1 MKIFFIINPIAGNG
15 KALEEWEKNKI
26 KIFKNFGE
34 QNYEFT
40 KYPGHAIEISKKISN
55 EDFDLIVSV
64 GGDGT
69 LNEVVNGLV
78 NSNKTIVILPFGTG
92 SDFGKTIGI
101 RNLDDFLIAVKN
113 GKKIKVDI
121 GNVYFTEQSFSRYFI
136 NILEIGFGA
145 EVMNYVNKHKS
156 LGKYSFILGI
166 ISTLSKMKKF
176 DLNIQ
181 LNTIK
186 KTFSTIE
193 VIVANG
199 KYFGGGMLASPDSKI
214 DDGFLNLHI
223 LKSFSKLKSVIRLRN
238 LISGEYIKKG
248 YSYDFISNE
257 IFVENSGIL
266 VEMDGDVIGKTPIKI
281 TILEKKIEF
290 LIPQKF

>member
-223 LKSFSKLKSVIRLRN
+223 LKSFSKLTSVIRLRN

-248 YSYDFISNE
+248 YSYNFISNE

>member
-181 LNTIK
+181 LNTLK

-223 LKSFSKLKSVIRLRN
+223 LKSFSKLTSVIRLRN

>member
-101 RNLDDFLIAVKN
+101 RNLDDFFIAVKN

-136 NILEIGFGA
+136 KILEIGFGA

-223 LKSFSKLKSVIRLRN
+223 LKSFSKLTSVIRLRN

>member
-223 LKSFSKLKSVIRLRN
+223 LKSFSKLTSVIRLRN

-281 TILEKKIEF
+281 T
-290 LIPQKF
+290 

>member
-101 RNLDDFLIAVKN
+101 RNLDDFLIAIKN

-223 LKSFSKLKSVIRLRN
+223 LKSFSKLTSVIRLRN

>member
-101 RNLDDFLIAVKN
+101 RNLDDFLISVKN

-223 LKSFSKLKSVIRLRN
+223 LKSFSKLTSVIRLRN

>member
-101 RNLDDFLIAVKN
+101 RNLDDFFIAIKN

-223 LKSFSKLKSVIRLRN
+223 LKSFSKLTSVIRLRN

>member
-101 RNLDDFLIAVKN
+101 KNLDDFLIAVKN

-223 LKSFSKLKSVIRLRN
+223 LKSFSKLTSVIRLRN

-281 TILEKKIEF
+281 TTLEKKIEF

>member
-40 KYPGHAIEISKKISN
+40 KYPGQAIEISKKISN

-223 LKSFSKLKSVIRLRN
+223 LKSFSKLTSVIRLRN

-257 IFVENSGIL
+257 IFVENSG
-266 VEMDGDVIGKTPIKI
+266 
-281 TILEKKIEF
+281 
-290 LIPQKF
+290 

>member
-1 MKIFFIINPIAGNG
+1 
-15 KALEEWEKNKI
+15 
-26 KIFKNFGE
+26 
-34 QNYEFT
+34 
-40 KYPGHAIEISKKISN
+40 
-55 EDFDLIVSV
+55 
-64 GGDGT
+64 
-69 LNEVVNGLV
+69 
-78 NSNKTIVILPFGTG
+78 
-92 SDFGKTIGI
+92 
-101 RNLDDFLIAVKN
+101 
-113 GKKIKVDI
+113 
-121 GNVYFTEQSFSRYFI
+121 
-136 NILEIGFGA
+136 
-145 EVMNYVNKHKS
+145 
-156 LGKYSFILGI
+156 
-166 ISTLSKMKKF
+166 
-176 DLNIQ
+176 
-181 LNTIK
+181 IK

-223 LKSFSKLKSVIRLRN
+223 LKSFSKLTSVIRLRN

>member
-101 RNLDDFLIAVKN
+101 RNLDDFFIAVKN

-223 LKSFSKLKSVIRLRN
+223 LKSFSKLTSVIRLRN